1 MILKKHY
8 EIPFLK
14 ECAVLLICYIS
25 LIERDNHQQESTVC
39 SPLHKL
45 AIRTPQ
51 GYIAKQ
57 VTTHSG
63 TSDDCITSITYAISY
78 LFNNKS
84 RSISNTLGKI
94 NRIPFLCK
102 AKTLR
107 AFFCNSLSNRPST
120 LTGFL

>member
-1 MILKKHY
+1 MLRS
-8 EIPFLK
+8 
-14 ECAVLLICYIS
+14 S
-25 LIERDNHQQESTVC
+25 LCFYLVTNATR
-39 SPLHKL
+39 LH
-45 AIRTPQ
+45 
-51 GYIAKQ
+51 
-57 VTTHSG
+57 SE

-107 AFFCNSLSNRPST
+107 AFFYNSLSNRPST